1 MEINPISQF
10 SENEN
15 LIKKKKKVNKIL
27 DLWDLVKF
35 MWAHVKYLKTLF
47 LFF

>member
-1 MEINPISQF
+1 MKINSMSQF

-15 LIKKKKKVNKIL
+15 LIKKMANKIM
-27 DLWDLVKF
+27 DLGDLVKF

>member
-15 LIKKKKKVNKIL
+15 LIKKKVDKIM